1 MASEGVIWKFRH
13 DYYPP
18 DNNVAQTMPVLRH
31 PLLPKF
37 DPRTSDFDKEPE
49 DTPKYDFVD
58 PLGATVEEELG
69 TNVTQLDLDA
79 VEDLSPKKEQI
90 LDNTLET
97 KAKDGPVRDVHLAQ
111 FESWASK
118 RAQIL
123 STHGSTELATISCFG
138 ATLPAK
144 FSVLDKTK
152 YRLQMLEDMSG
163 LRKLS
168 DISLN
173 EFVGHVNELRQRFLT
188 AWEDNKRVESIE
200 VITELA
206 RLLSAPTTPSFF
218 PVQWILVTDIVDL
231 FGEYVYDRLL
241 LKANE
246 ERKAAGDGALPSNF
260 ESSDVPPNT
269 VDVAK
274 NWFNKVEDIKEA
286 VPRFYVETT
295 LIGCQRFL
303 DSTCLRA
310 SLLRL
315 ATMIE
320 KFPHPLS
327 AAYARAYICKIA
339 MILDPADRGPHW
351 KALNDLM
358 QSSKQPTEFVTP
370 ALEWIVQCV
379 SYGAATVED
388 LGPLWE
394 YCKRPENQASLIH
407 AFMIGVPHK
416 YLLNHCVEVS
426 ELIVSQTLPPADLE
440 TFGSR
445 LLQGELAEDL
455 HPKVFSLVW
464 PYISRFEKE
473 NFMKCSAVWSKFISR
488 YYAKAE
494 LTDLCKLTL
503 EKLSCMKDPT
513 EYCDYLSTIIE
524 NILEYSGSD
533 FPLLVKSK
541 PFVDLLDYVRDEPY
555 GSRCAKAV
563 LTAITRVFE
572 VGSVKNLEIIDLIV
586 EQCGRLC
593 QSIHPETISDEIR
606 VIDRLVASA
615 LDRPWLP
622 KDPERQLDLICR
634 ARACLFQS
642 NGCIAHTVSMIISFG
657 FRFYAAQKPSSK
669 KSDFMRAISANLY
682 ITILAITD
690 PVKRF
695 QLSLRAVYVCL
706 LTNSLPKIEAQL
718 KYTLETLDSLTIPPA
733 QFLPFFSH
741 LLSVLVFVPDLP
753 HKPTLYWFNAVVNLI
768 ERRDWPAGHETVYGD
783 AWIRCLHYLWA
794 VSQPDFPLNFGN
806 VISNDIYYGSSK
818 AYLAVVTEKADYV
831 MQQILALIEAQ
842 STAKPTVAMNLLEFA
857 VMRLEI
863 EGPVVKLVTNLLKR
877 CAKSGQFG
885 TRVAY
890 VIDDLTKLS
899 EDNDELKEA
908 LIKMKLL

>member
-1 MASEGVIWKFRH
+1 
-13 DYYPP
+13 
-18 DNNVAQTMPVLRH
+18 
-31 PLLPKF
+31 
-37 DPRTSDFDKEPE
+37 
-49 DTPKYDFVD
+49 
-58 PLGATVEEELG
+58 
-69 TNVTQLDLDA
+69 
-79 VEDLSPKKEQI
+79 
-90 LDNTLET
+90 
-97 KAKDGPVRDVHLAQ
+97 
-111 FESWASK
+111 
-118 RAQIL
+118 
-123 STHGSTELATISCFG
+123 LATISCFG

-152 YRLQMLEDMSG
+152 YRS
-163 LRKLS
+163 
-168 DISLN
+168 
-173 EFVGHVNELRQRFLT
+173 FVGHRFLT

-358 QSSKQPTEFVTP
+358 QSSKQPVGHHLRSPLFQIDTEFVTP

-426 ELIVSQTLPPADLE
+426 ELVSHFAATLEFCPVFKNFNSVLLSISLQIVSQSLPPADLE
-440 TFGSR
+440 TFGTR

-455 HPKVFSLVW
+455 HPKVF
-464 PYISRFEKE
+464 R
-473 NFMKCSAVWSKFISR
+473 
-488 YYAKAE
+488 
-494 LTDLCKLTL
+494 
-503 EKLSCMKDPT
+503 
-513 EYCDYLSTIIE
+513 
-524 NILEYSGSD
+524 
-533 FPLLVKSK
+533 
-541 PFVDLLDYVRDEPY
+541 
-555 GSRCAKAV
+555 
-563 LTAITRVFE
+563 
-572 VGSVKNLEIIDLIV
+572 
-586 EQCGRLC
+586 
-593 QSIHPETISDEIR
+593 
-606 VIDRLVASA
+606 
-615 LDRPWLP
+615 
-622 KDPERQLDLICR
+622 
-634 ARACLFQS
+634 
-642 NGCIAHTVSMIISFG
+642 
-657 FRFYAAQKPSSK
+657 
-669 KSDFMRAISANLY
+669 
-682 ITILAITD
+682 
-690 PVKRF
+690 
-695 QLSLRAVYVCL
+695 
-706 LTNSLPKIEAQL
+706 
-718 KYTLETLDSLTIPPA
+718 
-733 QFLPFFSH
+733 
-741 LLSVLVFVPDLP
+741 
-753 HKPTLYWFNAVVNLI
+753 
-768 ERRDWPAGHETVYGD
+768 
-783 AWIRCLHYLWA
+783 
-794 VSQPDFPLNFGN
+794 
-806 VISNDIYYGSSK
+806 
-818 AYLAVVTEKADYV
+818 
-831 MQQILALIEAQ
+831 
-842 STAKPTVAMNLLEFA
+842 
-857 VMRLEI
+857 
-863 EGPVVKLVTNLLKR
+863 
-877 CAKSGQFG
+877 
-885 TRVAY
+885 
-890 VIDDLTKLS
+890 
-899 EDNDELKEA
+899 
-908 LIKMKLL
+908 